1 MAKQSFFCNQ
11 QTTAE
16 DKVGPAS
23 FPMTKD
29 VQLWFFNLFKEN
41 QDFFWECFKGL
52 CYLLF
57 GPPTRS
63 NPLGELITLTNW
75 DGRRIHEQL
84 SEFAC
89 VGPPLCVLTNF
100 FKPDRTSPIKK
111 LKIQKIK
118 KPGSTGFLPVQSVRI
133 GSGSNRFRATLRI
146 STPANFLVQ
155 SVQQTGP
162 IQFK

>member
-41 QDFFWECFKGL
+41 QDFSWERFKGL
-52 CYLLF
+52 CYLRF

-63 NPLGELITLTNW
+63 SPLGELITLW
-75 DGRRIHEQL
+75 
-84 SEFAC
+84 
-89 VGPPLCVLTNF
+89 
-100 FKPDRTSPIKK
+100 
-111 LKIQKIK
+111 
-118 KPGSTGFLPVQSVRI
+118 
-133 GSGSNRFRATLRI
+133 
-146 STPANFLVQ
+146 
-155 SVQQTGP
+155 QTGMVEEYMSSF
-162 IQFK
+162 QSLLAWGHHYAC